1 MHRSPFFYISATGL
15 FLLLLACFPSQI
27 SGQPFTKSDSL
38 RGTLSKYRAA
48 YDVSFYDLN
57 LKVDPEK
64 KFISGFNTI
73 HYEVVQDLEMIQI
86 DLFANMQ
93 IDSIT
98 TANQTLPFEREGDA
112 VFITFPH
119 IQPAGTHNQIT
130 IYYNGNPI
138 EAERPPWDGGFV
150 WQKDATGKDWIGV
163 ACEGIGASLWWP
175 NKDHLSDEPDSM
187 QITCAVPDGLMC
199 VANGNLINTEMSGEG
214 YRKFTWRVQYPI
226 NNYNVSLNIADYAH
240 IRDVYHSADGKELA
254 LDYYVLKYNRE
265 KAEKH
270 FKQVHE
276 MLACF
281 EQSYG
286 QYPFWNDGYALVE
299 TPYWG
304 MEHQGAIAYGN
315 DYQNNEFGF
324 DFIIVHESAH
334 EYWGNSISV
343 NDHAEMWIHEAFTTY
358 AEALYLECKD
368 DYPTAIRYLLTQKPK
383 IQNEQAV
390 LGPLGVNYNGWEDA
404 DMYYKGTW
412 MLHSIRNTI
421 NNDSL
426 WLATIKNMYQH
437 FAYQQVN
444 SDDIIA
450 YMSKAT
456 GYALEPIFELFL
468 SHTVAPKL
476 EYRIRKGRKGKHTL
490 EYRWNTPVEGFNM
503 GMRYTSAG
511 GESILIY
518 PNNTWQQTAIPS
530 QKELSFAEELFYFDT
545 VELK

>member
-1 MHRSPFFYISATGL
+1 MHKLPSFYSSGTGL
-15 FLLLLACFPSQI
+15 FLLLLACCPLQVF
-27 SGQPFTKSDSL
+27 GQPFSRSDSL
-38 RGTLSKYRAA
+38 RGTLNEHRAA
-48 YDVSFYDLN
+48 YDVTFYDLN
-57 LKVDPEK
+57 LKVDPRQ
-64 KFISGFNTI
+64 KFISGYNTV
-73 HYEVVQDLEMIQI
+73 HYEVVQDFEMIQV

-98 TANQTLPFEREGDA
+98 TANQTLPFVREGDA
-112 VFITFPH
+112 VFIEFPA
-119 IQPAGTHNQIT
+119 IQPKGTSNHIT
-130 IYYNGNPI
+130 IYYKGNPI

-187 QITCAVPDGLMC
+187 KITCAVPDGLMC
-199 VANGNLINTEMSGEG
+199 VANGNLINTEKSREG
-214 YRKFTWRVQYPI
+214 YQQFTWRVQYPI

-240 IRDVYHSADGKELA
+240 IRDVYQSAEGEELA
-254 LDYYVLKYNRE
+254 LDYYVLKYNE
-265 KAEKH
+265 GKAKEH

-281 EQSYG
+281 EHSYG
-286 QYPFWNDGYALVE
+286 KYPFWDDGYALVE

-358 AEALYLECKD
+358 AEALYLECKGD
-368 DYPTAIRYLLTQKPK
+368 FPTAIRYLLSQKPK
-383 IQNEQAV
+383 IQNSQV
-390 LGPLGVNYNGWEDA
+390 ILGPLGVNYNGWEDA

-426 WLATIKNMYQH
+426 WFATIKNMYQH
-437 FAYQQVN
+437 FAYQHV
-444 SDDIIA
+444 SSADIIS

-456 GYALEPIFELFL
+456 GYSLQPIFELFL
-468 SHTVAPKL
+468 SHTVVPKL
-476 EYRIRKGRKGKHTL
+476 EYRIRKGRKGKYAL
-490 EYRWNTPVEGFNM
+490 EYRWNTPVDGFNM
-503 GMRYTSAG
+503 GMRYTSDD
-511 GESILIY
+511 GESVLIY
-518 PNNTWQQTAIPS
+518 PNNTWQQTTIPS
-530 QKELSFAEELFYFDT
+530 QRELKFAKELFYFDA